1 MSESARLNA
10 GAGVELLSV
19 VYMPSATFTY
29 YLSMIHFLGQ
39 ISNAARALL

>member
-19 VYMPSATFTY
+19 VYMPNATFTS
-29 YLSMIHFLGQ
+29 YLFTMHFLGQ
-39 ISNAARALL
+39 ISAALAAEL